1 MAAAVTAAS
10 ATDPTAAAQ
19 MEQFKQWA
27 SVLLDPKVKDD
38 TKYQA
43 LQSIADSLEV
53 SLSPVVAPKPPACLS
68 PDVMLTSVHSSPDTM
83 AATR

>member
-1 MAAAVTAAS
+1 MAAAVAAAS
-10 ATDPTAAAQ
+10 ATDPPAAAQ

-53 SLSPVVAPKPPACLS
+53 RLSPVLSLAAPEPPACLS
-68 PDVMLTSVHSSPDTM
+68 LSLSCRDADLRPLFS
-83 AATR
+83 